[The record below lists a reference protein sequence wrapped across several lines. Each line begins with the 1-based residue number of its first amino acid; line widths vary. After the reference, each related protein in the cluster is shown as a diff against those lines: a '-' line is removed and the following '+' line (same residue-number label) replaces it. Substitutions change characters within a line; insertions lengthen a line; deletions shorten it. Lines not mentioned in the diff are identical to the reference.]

1 VRGPGDESPATLR
14 ALPGPTGITR
24 RPCRVVE
31 ELLREYIINNG
42 GNPSWV
48 HQTDMHFEALK
59 IAARANP
66 GDDTYE
72 IPLWLPENAK
82 TDWRSHLQADD
93 APLMRFNNQLESEY
107 SAGAIFPRLLD
118 HARHIELYA
127 VHPTVIAGVQGVLD
141 NFLDKAIAP
150 AVTRLRRA
158 LFPIT
163 HKRRKVVSGT
173 GAASGASNEMTG

>member
-1 VRGPGDESPATLR
+1 
-14 ALPGPTGITR
+14 
-24 RPCRVVE
+24 
-31 ELLREYIINNG
+31 
-42 GNPSWV
+42 
-48 HQTDMHFEALK
+48 MHFEALK

-158 LFPIT
+158 LFPVSSRGSAAAWLPCTVGETTAGST
-163 HKRRKVVSGT
+163 HAPADHPQAPQGGLRDGCRVWSQVRVCQCVAAHGVSGT
-173 GAASGASNEMTG
+173 GR

>member
-72 IPLWLPENAK
+72 IPLWLPCTVGE
-82 TDWRSHLQADD
+82 TT
-93 APLMRFNNQLESEY
+93 
-107 SAGAIFPRLLD
+107 AGST
-118 HARHIELYA
+118 H
-127 VHPTVIAGVQGVLD
+127 
-141 NFLDKAIAP
+141 AP
-150 AVTRLRRA
+150 ADHPQAPQGGLRDGCR
-158 LFPIT
+158 
-163 HKRRKVVSGT
+163 VWSQ
-173 GAASGASNEMTG
+173 